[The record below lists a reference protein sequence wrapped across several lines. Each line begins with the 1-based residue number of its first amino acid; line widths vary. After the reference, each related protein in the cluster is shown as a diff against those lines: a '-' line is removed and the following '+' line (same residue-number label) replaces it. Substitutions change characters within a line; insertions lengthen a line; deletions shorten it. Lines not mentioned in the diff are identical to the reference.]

1 MQHLRSSPCLQVE
14 ENSIALM
21 GGTQQ
26 YQDYNAWLVQW
37 CLVREVIMSG
47 HQRHATLENL
57 SLSALTGF
65 TPPFKCDSVIK
76 RNQPN
81 CPKNTQGAG
90 GRFLRIA
97 KSGQI
102 SYTSV

>member
-1 MQHLRSSPCLQVE
+1 MQHLRICPPLHVE
-14 ENSIALM
+14 ENSEAAQGVIKTTML
-21 GGTQQ
+21 G
-26 YQDYNAWLVQW
+26 W
-37 CLVREVIMSG
+37 CIVREVIMSG